1 VFVAADRNIVQD
13 IVIKADKLAEEL
25 ANRRHYISVDAA
37 KGVMHFDP
45 RFLVFEFTYNM
56 LLRESQVGEVL
67 PEYSEFGPLGMCIL
81 TDTTGIWSLA

>member
-1 VFVAADRNIVQD
+1 
-13 IVIKADKLAEEL
+13 VIKADKLAEEL
-25 ANRRHYISVDAA
+25 ANRRHYITVDAP

-67 PEYSEFGPLGMCIL
+67 PEYRKSGPLGTCIL
-81 TDTTGIWSLA
+81 TGGTDIWSLA